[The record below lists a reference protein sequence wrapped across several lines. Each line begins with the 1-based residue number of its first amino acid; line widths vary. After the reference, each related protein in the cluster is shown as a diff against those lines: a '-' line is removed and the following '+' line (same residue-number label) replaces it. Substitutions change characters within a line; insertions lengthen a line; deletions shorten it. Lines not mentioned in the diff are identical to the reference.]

1 MARNFVGGI
10 QVNFKTLIVLDQVEK
25 RRAEVYQAMS
35 QITPTIP
42 IASLADLG
50 SSWPESA
57 WFLVSDDD
65 ATLSSLF
72 LGFAKRRCFY
82 PIVAYKDE
90 MIPSRV
96 VKAILGGAMN
106 YVIWPSPPEDIAAAL
121 NGIEELAMARCAR
134 SALRLQAADKLDL
147 LSVREREVIRAMRT
161 GLTSKGIGRALEI
174 SHRTVEIHRANAIA
188 KLGAANAM
196 AAIAMLI
203 EAEDGLEPAL
213 AA

>member
-1 MARNFVGGI
+1 M
-10 QVNFKTLIVLDQVEK
+10 NFKTLIVLDQHDK
-25 RRAEVYQAMS
+25 RRAAVYQAMS
-35 QITPTIP
+35 QITSTIP

-57 WFLVSDDD
+57 WFLVFDDD
-65 ATLSSLF
+65 VTLSSLIH
-72 LGFAKRRCFY
+72 GFAERRCFY
-82 PIVAYKDE
+82 PIVAYNDQLAP
-90 MIPSRV
+90 IRV
-96 VKAILGGAMN
+96 VKAILEGAMN

-134 SALRLQAADKLDL
+134 SAQRLQAADKLDR
-147 LSVREREVIRAMRT
+147 LSLREREVIRAMRT

-188 KLGAANAM
+188 KLGAANAV
-196 AAIAMLI
+196 AAIALLI
-203 EAEDGLEPAL
+203 EAEDGLELAL